1 WGPNGFIGNYGD
13 NSLLYFFQYQNSL
26 PGSPLY
32 EGALTGTNISAGGT
46 LFDMFRA
53 DVMGNRLPQVSWIVA
68 PEAYCEHGNWPPD
81 FGAWDVSQMLD
92 ALTANPEVWSKTAF
106 FLCYD

>member
-1 WGPNGFIGNYGD
+1 MDAAHFWGWGSDAFIGNYGD

-53 DVMGNRLPQVSWIVA
+53 DVMGNRSRGLLHLKP
-68 PEAYCEHGNWPPD
+68 
-81 FGAWDVSQMLD
+81 
-92 ALTANPEVWSKTAF
+92 TANTATG
-106 FLCYD
+106 LRILARGMCRRCWMR